1 VSDCFGGLDL
11 RPAVE
16 ELSGDAGWSCRK
28 GAGHKTM
35 KILDRYIAKNFMV
48 GYIISFCVLIG
59 LRIIIELFV
68 NLDEFAE
75 DTERGVWVVAC
86 HVATYYA
93 FRTTLYFRD
102 IAGVITVVAAAFC
115 LGRMVRA
122 NELVAIMASGVSA
135 KRIVGPILV
144 LAILFTGLGVAD
156 QELLI
161 PSISDQLVRDEDEFA
176 GEESYDVW
184 FMVDGKGSLICSRRY
199 VVSTQTFEE
208 PTIITRRRAPGR
220 VGIWEVTGRISAEAA
235 TYNAQT
241 ENWDLTNGMFT
252 GVSSVKSQPVATYQ
266 GAELLP
272 KDIPVRQM
280 SGFNTLLSSRQLT
293 ALAAQKAKIKD
304 VAQLTSQ
311 KHFRITDPLIN
322 LTMLMVSLPV
332 LICRD
337 PKTMKS
343 AILISFIL
351 TAACFVTTFV
361 CKMLAA
367 EVIFARL
374 MPEFWPWVPLFI
386 FLPIAIIE
394 LDSMRT

>member
-1 VSDCFGGLDL
+1 
-11 RPAVE
+11 
-16 ELSGDAGWSCRK
+16 
-28 GAGHKTM
+28 M
-35 KILDRYIAKNFMV
+35 KILDRYIAKNFMI
-48 GYIISFCVLIG
+48 GYVIAFCVLIG

-75 DTERGVWVVAC
+75 HAERGVWVVAT
-86 HVATYYA
+86 HVLTFYA
-93 FRTTLYFRD
+93 LRTTLYFRD
-102 IAGVITVVAAAFC
+102 IAGVITVVAAAFS

-135 KRIVGPILV
+135 KRIVGPILA
-144 LAILFTGLGVAD
+144 LALFFTGLSVAN
-156 QELLI
+156 QELII
-161 PSISDQLVRDEDEFA
+161 PSISDKLVRNEDEFA
-176 GEESYDVW
+176 GEASFDVW
-184 FMVDGKGSLICSRRY
+184 FMTDGKGSLICSRRY
-199 VVSTQTFEE
+199 SVETETLEQ
-208 PTIITRRRAPGR
+208 PTIITRRRVPGQP
-220 VGIWEVTGRISAEAA
+220 GIWKVTGRISADAA
-235 TYNAQT
+235 KYNHTT
-241 ENWDLTNGMFT
+241 ENWDLINGT
-252 GVSSVKSQPVATYQ
+252 LVEIASTEAELDVPAKPQPIAFYE
-266 GAELLP
+266 GSDLLP
-272 KDIPVRQM
+272 KEIPVRQM
-280 SGFNTLLSSRQLT
+280 SGFNMLLSSRQLT
-293 ALAAQKAKIKD
+293 ALANQQTTIKD

-343 AILISFIL
+343 AILISFVL

-367 EVIFARL
+367 EVVFARL

>member
-1 VSDCFGGLDL
+1 
-11 RPAVE
+11 
-16 ELSGDAGWSCRK
+16 
-28 GAGHKTM
+28 M
-35 KILDRYIAKNFMV
+35 
-48 GYIISFCVLIG
+48 
-59 LRIIIELFV
+59 
-68 NLDEFAE
+68 
-75 DTERGVWVVAC
+75 
-86 HVATYYA
+86 
-93 FRTTLYFRD
+93 RTTLYFRD
-102 IAGVITVVAAAFC
+102 IAGVVTVVAAAFS

-144 LAILFTGLGVAD
+144 LAIFFTGLSVAN

-161 PSISDQLVRDEDEFA
+161 PSISDKLVRDEDEFI

-184 FMVDGKGSLICSRRY
+184 FLTDGNGSLISSRRF
-199 VVSTQTFEE
+199 VVGTQTLEQ
-208 PTIITRRRAPGR
+208 PTIITRRRDPNR
-220 VGIWEVTGRISAEAA
+220 PDIWIVTGRITADLAR
-235 TYNAQT
+235 YNNQT
-241 ENWDLTNGMFT
+241 GNWDLEQGVFVSTEDPQPQSLPTYT
-252 GVSSVKSQPVATYQ
+252 GSD
-266 GAELLP
+266 LLP

-280 SGFNTLLSSRQLT
+280 SGFNSLLSSRQLT
-293 ALAAQKAKIKD
+293 ALAAQKTTIKD

-311 KHFRITDPLIN
+311 KHFRITDPLID

-343 AILISFIL
+343 AILISFAL
-351 TAACFVTTFV
+351 TAACFVCTFV
-361 CKMLAA
+361 CKMLAT
-367 EVIFARL
+367 EVVFSRM

>member
-1 VSDCFGGLDL
+1 
-11 RPAVE
+11 
-16 ELSGDAGWSCRK
+16 
-28 GAGHKTM
+28 M

-75 DTERGVWVVAC
+75 QADRGVWAVAQHVV
-86 HVATYYA
+86 TFYA
-93 FRTTLYFRD
+93 FRTALYFRD
-102 IAGVITVVAAAFC
+102 IAGVITVVAAAFS

-135 KRIVGPILV
+135 KRIVGPILA
-144 LAILFTGLGVAD
+144 LALFFTGLSVAN

-161 PSISDQLVRDEDEFA
+161 PSISHELVRDEDEYA

-184 FMVDGKGSLICSRRY
+184 FMTDGKGSLICSQRF
-199 VVSTQTFEE
+199 VLGSETLEQ
-208 PTIITRRRAPGR
+208 PTIITRRRGDPNQPGR
-220 VGIWEVTGRISAEAA
+220 WVVTGRISAEAA
-235 TYNAQT
+235 TYNHAT
-241 ENWDLTNGMFT
+241 GAWDLVNG
-252 GVSSVKSQPVATYQ
+252 TYMEVIPANPDADFSIKPKLIASYE
-266 GAELLP
+266 GSDLLP

-280 SGFNTLLSSRQLT
+280 SGFNMLLSSRQLT
-293 ALAAQKAKIKD
+293 NLAAQKTTIKD

-343 AILISFIL
+343 AILVSFVL
-351 TAACFVTTFV
+351 TAGCFVTTFV

-367 EVIFARL
+367 EVVFARM

-394 LDSMRT
+394 LDAMRT